1 MSLNSSHEHKK
12 WNSYGLGKHY
22 HIVNSNVFKYK
33 VMIKITLN
41 EAKRKLINRYKI
53 LMRQIKK
60 ISLGDLNKML
70 RLETNEVNN
79 IENNRFISLVR
90 L

>member
-12 WNSYGLGKHY
+12 WNSYGLGEND

-53 LMRQIKK
+53 LMRQIKN
-60 ISLGDLNKML
+60 LL
-70 RLETNEVNN
+70 R
-79 IENNRFISLVR
+79 RFK
-90 L
+90 

>member
-1 MSLNSSHEHKK
+1 MSLNSSHEHKNVEQL
-12 WNSYGLGKHY
+12 WVGGND

-53 LMRQIKK
+53 LMRRIKK

-70 RLETNEVNN
+70 SLETNEVNN

>member
-1 MSLNSSHEHKK
+1 MEQLWVGGND
-12 WNSYGLGKHY
+12 

-70 RLETNEVNN
+70 SLETNEVNN
-79 IENNRFISLVR
+79 IENNRFISLVH

>member
-1 MSLNSSHEHKK
+1 MEQLWVGGND
-12 WNSYGLGKHY
+12 

-41 EAKRKLINRYKI
+41 EAKRKLINHYKI
-53 LMRQIKK
+53 LMRRIKK

-70 RLETNEVNN
+70 SLETNEVNN

>member
-1 MSLNSSHEHKK
+1 MEQLWVGGND
-12 WNSYGLGKHY
+12 

-53 LMRQIKK
+53 LMRRIKK
-60 ISLGDLNKML
+60 NLL
-70 RLETNEVNN
+70 R
-79 IENNRFISLVR
+79 RFKQDVKFR
-90 L
+90 N